1 MRRWSARQPAGPKGT
16 GDCQRMQ
23 HGRNFARPCRGQTG
37 LAQAVA
43 RRTIPVGWGG
53 YFILTMLACNVN
65 VNVNGYGYGYGNL
78 CEFIIGLRRTLKTSY
93 LLA

>member
-1 MRRWSARQPAGPKGT
+1 
-16 GDCQRMQ
+16 MQ